1 MEPMFSAKTVLSV
14 ESQLEAS
21 TGASSRLAKILTY
34 AMLGIVAV
42 LLGTVV
48 YSYIVNRDKKFL
60 FLGLAL
66 IIAAAYMVYNQ
77 FFAPKRALEKWR
89 SGIEKS
95 YGVSEIHLT
104 TDFYDRIL
112 VQSTDISDE
121 TVEEG
126 YSGLTA
132 FRETEH
138 LFLLQC
144 KHQRWFF
151 VDKSGFTV
159 GSPDAFRTFMA
170 EKVKK

>member
-21 TGASSRLAKILTY
+21 TGASSRFGKTLTY
-34 AMLGIVAV
+34 VMMGIVAV

-48 YSYIVNRDKKFL
+48 YFYIANQDKKFL

-66 IIAAAYMVYNQ
+66 IVAAAYMVYNQ

-89 SGIEKS
+89 AGIEKN

-104 TDFYDRIL
+104 TDFYDKIL

-121 TVEEG
+121 TIEEG
-126 YSGLTA
+126 YSGIAA

-144 KHQRWFF
+144 RHQRWFF

-159 GSPDAFRTFMA
+159 GSPDAFRAFMT
-170 EKVKK
+170 EKSKK